1 MRARYMANRLLS
13 LKGDPQCVLHQWDSR
28 KGGVDKIL
36 PLNFGATQVREEFI
50 VFRTEPFNTTK
61 EFFSEEQVPDV
72 FDNGDPVLDYKKIVD
87 TILEN
92 KEMLPT
98 LMGLDENLDKI
109 IAEKLRE

>member
-1 MRARYMANRLLS
+1 MRARYMANILLS
-13 LKGDPQCVLHQWDSR
+13 LKSDPQCVLHEWDSR
-28 KGGVDKIL
+28 KGIDKIY
-36 PLNFGATQVREEFI
+36 PLYFSVTQVREGFV
-50 VFRTEPFNTTK
+50 VFRIEHDDMLN
-61 EFFSEEQVPDV
+61 EYLSEEQVPDV
-72 FDNGDPVLDYKKIVD
+72 FDNGDPVLNYKKIVD